1 MNPIKQ
7 FRFDKDISFREGNQ
21 SPLTSDQKRSFTG
34 LNYFPENEALRME
47 VFLDRYAKSEIVE
60 MTTST
65 GATREYSLVGEI
77 VFTYQEVNCSLEV
90 FEDDYGFFI
99 PFKDLTA
106 PDETYGGG
114 RYLEPQE
121 IRSDILYV
129 DFNLAYN
136 PYCAYND
143 IWSCPLPPKNNFL
156 SVAIDAGEKNFI
168 ND

>member
-1 MNPIKQ
+1 MNTLKQ
-7 FRFDKDISFREGNQ
+7 FRFDKDVSFREGTH
-21 SPLTSDQKRSFTG
+21 SPLTSEQKRSFSG
-34 LNYFPENEALRME
+34 LNYFPENPDLRLELFLERFGKTEE
-47 VFLDRYAKSEIVE
+47 VRL
-60 MTTST
+60 TTST
-65 GATREYSLVGEI
+65 GDEREYMLVGE
-77 VFTYQEVNCSLEV
+77 VNFTYQNVNCTLQV

-99 PFKDLTA
+99 PFTDVSA

-143 IWSCPLPPKNNFL
+143 IWSCPLPPRNNSL
-156 SVAIDAGEKNFI
+156 LVRIDAGEMNF
-168 ND
+168 NNE

>member
-47 VFLDRYAKSEIVE
+47 VFLDRYAKTETVAL
-60 MTTST
+60 TTST
-65 GATREYSLVGEI
+65 GAVREYSLVGEI
-77 VFTYQEVNCSLEV
+77 DFTYKEVSCILEV

-99 PFKDLTA
+99 PFTDLTA
-106 PDETYGGG
+106 PDETYGSG

-121 IRSDILYV
+121 IRSDILYI

-136 PYCAYND
+136 PYCAYNH

-156 SVAIDAGEKNFI
+156 SVRVDAGEKNFI
-168 ND
+168 NE